1 MASLLSSSLTII
13 TNPNPPQ
20 NKVPVWTRLGYG
32 YGYGYGWDTAGTR
45 HVLNHVRFGTRT
57 KNTPFSR
64 SYQRNGRSNGY
75 YLLTKANISAEAD
88 ILAKDTVSVESVDD
102 KNDFGVVSIHH
113 VGILCENLERSLDF
127 YQNLLGLKI
136 NEARPNDKLPY
147 RGAWLWV
154 GSEMIHLMEL
164 PNPDPLTGRPEH
176 GGRDR
181 HTCIAIRD
189 VSKLKA
195 ILDKAGIPY
204 TLSRSG
210 RPAIFTRD
218 PDANAL
224 EFTQV

>member
-1 MASLLSSSLTII
+1 MASLLSPSAAIPLQLKLNRTSFSAVSTNAPSKSYNTII
-13 TNPNPPQ
+13 Q
-20 NKVPVWTRLGYG
+20 DQKCRGLCFVTR
-32 YGYGYGWDTAGTR
+32 AQ
-45 HVLNHVRFGTRT
+45 
-57 KNTPFSR
+57 S
-64 SYQRNGRSNGY
+64 
-75 YLLTKANISAEAD
+75 
-88 ILAKDTVSVESVDD
+88 SVEGSVLEKERASEAGEKIDY
-102 KNDFGVVSIHH
+102 GVVSVHH

-127 YQNLLGLKI
+127 YQNILGLEI
-136 NEARPNDKLPY
+136 NEARPHDKLPY

-164 PNPDPLTGRPEH
+164 PNPDPLTGRPAH

-189 VSKLKA
+189 VSKLKT

-204 TLSRSG
+204 TLSKSG

-224 EFTQV
+224 EFTQVDG

>member
-1 MASLLSSSLTII
+1 MAAAASIVCSSFKSPSLQS
-13 TNPNPPQ
+13 
-20 NKVPVWTRLGYG
+20 KEV
-32 YGYGYGWDTAGTR
+32 
-45 HVLNHVRFGTRT
+45 NHVGLAISQPTIPSKKNLRWFGRKYNKEMSISVRT
-57 KNTPFSR
+57 KAMV
-64 SYQRNGRSNGY
+64 SNEGD
-75 YLLTKANISAEAD
+75 LLVKESPTSLDAIED
-88 ILAKDTVSVESVDD
+88 I
-102 KNDFGVVSIHH
+102 GVVGVHH
-113 VGILCENLERSLDF
+113 VGLLCENLERSLDF
-127 YQNLLGLKI
+127 YQNVLGLEI
-136 NEARPNDKLPY
+136 NEARPHDKLPY

-181 HTCIAIRD
+181 HACIAIRD

-195 ILDKAGIPY
+195 VLDKAGIPY

-224 EFTQV
+224 EFTQVDF

>member
-1 MASLLSSSLTII
+1 MASSLLCPSLI
-13 TNPNPPQ
+13 
-20 NKVPVWTRLGYG
+20 VPLNSKR
-32 YGYGYGWDTAGTR
+32 R
-45 HVLNHVRFGTRT
+45 NHVGINAISMNIPST
-57 KNTPFSR
+57 K
-64 SYQRNGRSNGY
+64 SYPQIARCQKKDRCLQAKATMSIAGEVLVRESND
-75 YLLTKANISAEAD
+75 A
-88 ILAKDTVSVESVDD
+88 VDSD
-102 KNDFGVVSIHH
+102 GIGIVSIHH
-113 VGILCENLERSLDF
+113 VGLLCENLERSLEF

-136 NEARPNDKLPY
+136 NEARPHDKLPY

-189 VSKLKA
+189 VSKLKV
-195 ILDKAGIPY
+195 IFDRAGIPY

-210 RPAIFTRD
+210 RPAIFARD

-224 EFTQV
+224 EFTQVED

>member
-1 MASLLSSSLTII
+1 PSITIKA
-13 TNPNPPQ
+13 Q
-20 NKVPVWTRLGYG
+20 
-32 YGYGYGWDTAGTR
+32 TAVEGD
-45 HVLNHVRFGTRT
+45 VIN
-57 KNTPFSR
+57 N
-64 SYQRNGRSNGY
+64 
-75 YLLTKANISAEAD
+75 
-88 ILAKDTVSVESVDD
+88 ESVSSDEQSD
-102 KNDFGVVSIHH
+102 YGVVSVHH

-127 YQNLLGLKI
+127 YQNVLGLTI
-136 NEARPNDKLPY
+136 NEARPHDKLPY

-164 PNPDPLTGRPEH
+164 PNPDPLTGRPQH

-195 ILDKAGIPY
+195 ILDKAGISY

-224 EFTQV
+224 EFTQIDD

>member
-1 MASLLSSSLTII
+1 MASLLSPSSPAVPL
-13 TNPNPPQ
+13 Q
-20 NKVPVWTRLGYG
+20 NKVSHCKGNGLCTSAPRAAIRHGAVRGGGRCRLAVKAQATVEGAMLTR
-32 YGYGYGWDTAGTR
+32 
-45 HVLNHVRFGTRT
+45 
-57 KNTPFSR
+57 
-64 SYQRNGRSNGY
+64 
-75 YLLTKANISAEAD
+75 EAD
-88 ILAKDTVSVESVDD
+88 AAANRNDIGFLSV
-102 KNDFGVVSIHH
+102 HH

-127 YQNLLGLKI
+127 YQNLLGLEI
-136 NEARPNDKLPY
+136 NEARPDDKLPY

-181 HTCIAIRD
+181 HTCISIKD

-195 ILDKAGIPY
+195 VLDKAGIPY
-204 TLSRSG
+204 TLSKSG

-224 EFTQV
+224 EFVQLDS

>member
-1 MASLLSSSLTII
+1 MASVFKVSSFISPLH
-13 TNPNPPQ
+13 Q
-20 NKVPVWTRLGYG
+20 K
-32 YGYGYGWDTAGTR
+32 
-45 HVLNHVRFGTRT
+45 LNYVRFSP
-57 KNTPFSR
+57 KFQQVSV
-64 SYQRNGRSNGY
+64 RNGRSNVPAMRV
-75 YLLTKANISAEAD
+75 KAQTA
-88 ILAKDTVSVESVDD
+88 VEGDVLENEPDY
-102 KNDFGVVSIHH
+102 GVVNVHH
-113 VGILCENLERSLDF
+113 VGVLCENLERSLDY
-127 YQNLLGLKI
+127 YQNILGLKI
-136 NEARPNDKLPY
+136 NEARPHDKLPY

-164 PNPDPLTGRPEH
+164 PNPDPLTGRPQH

-204 TLSRSG
+204 TLSHSG

-224 EFTQV
+224 EFTQIDD